1 MADIS
6 KVYDEAVKNGLLD
19 PAVSQDE
26 FKNIMGNAQMRKAY
40 FDFVQEHKRGFYG
53 DDYDKFSSAAERMV
67 GGSSA
72 PSAVGA
78 APAMPAMPAMP
89 AAGGNPRV
97 ADYPAPTNAAEE
109 EANRINQN
117 FGSENNLQIGAIENA
132 QRPLEQYS
140 AEGLETRRKQI
151 LDAAERKKQQRI
163 REQEQWEQEHPFFAA
178 LSGMSHG
185 GAMPAPSAKEALM
198 ETPTDMFTGKQQGQ
212 LRAIEDELGQRAGE
226 LYIPQ
231 AKEAIKQSEEFVA
244 KVRAN
249 NKDLSVRQKAN
260 LGSAEYLLT
269 KANEI
274 ANAGSKFDDSKA
286 MANWWEGLKNDL
298 FDRDISAVWGV
309 QRDIRVNDIVEKV
322 NNGEELTD
330 DEAALL
336 NAYFTLATATE
347 ARQFDLST
355 GYQIGQGTAQSVPFM
370 IDMYLTR
377 GAGAWGKKQ
386 SLKAL
391 SKAAKFKDLGSV
403 ERWLQMA
410 DKAGEAGKMGTRD
423 IARKASYE
431 GIATPLQ
438 TALMPSSWRQMQQ
451 EATQMRL
458 ERGENDLSLLDKTRI
473 FTNATKETL
482 TERVGGDVIDWG
494 LGRVFGKMTQP
505 WRLGGKGQF
514 AVNKYIQS
522 PIGETGEE
530 YIGALIDL
538 ARSYNPLYDDESN
551 QQLRDGADEMFSWE
565 GLGKTFGTVLPMSI
579 LGGAANM
586 AELRYNTGKMEKARE
601 DIISRLQQAVG
612 MSEEDARHIMA
623 YTESAGTAEEF
634 ADRLDIVGRNIANA
648 YEYMGADVETKG
660 KDGKTSGV
668 IGGLQQELNDY
679 AMYAAS
685 VNKIV
690 EQFSADYDKLSDD
703 EKQNA
708 KQLLERAQQDNR
720 NRNILIEA
728 GNLAI
733 QEVNGVK
740 NGSNNYLYNV
750 SFADGSLQDGESAF
764 VVGGNVAVTHNDDGA
779 PMFDKAASE
788 DEVVSV
794 RIMHKDG
801 TSEVKQVSVGELDLV
816 QEPITAEEYLNE
828 RTNALYAEMVAAA
841 DEATA
846 PTEDDEHA
854 DSSAP
859 VGTDT
864 VEGTATQPQKDVV
877 RVVGYTTD
885 GVFGREAKLSAPINI
900 GGTITTIVPESML
913 DEIMTSKGYT
923 KTEDGT
929 WVIETAQQTQAV
941 EPEQQPLP
949 IAPEQPQPKAEP
961 QQPQAENANHV
972 PFAENLAAAP
982 RNEQGKVDY
991 AKIES
996 ADELA
1001 RVVTAE
1007 MRGRKDVA
1015 KRYMEAKAKLASDTL
1030 KKTKHKNEDLDDP
1043 DAFLAVE
1050 QTISDLKNEVNR
1062 WNTAITA
1069 LNSIRTAEEQA
1080 AYEAEQEHLEAQR
1093 KARKQTETGS
1103 AGNNGGT
1110 MASRYAAAP
1119 KIDGNTG
1126 TITAANGQ
1134 VLKGHYVLV
1143 SADGLTPSH
1152 DARNGFD
1159 MSEGYPTVDGKS
1171 INDRDYKNDPEE
1183 QAKVQ
1188 QIAQQYNGNAIKNM
1202 PIVSDEG
1209 LVYNGNGRT
1218 MAGQLAA
1225 QQGTD
1230 GAYKQALTDNAA
1242 QFGFTAEQ
1250 VASVPNARVVFQTD
1264 ERLPYNTTTL
1274 ALFNATEQQTQS
1286 NTAKAAAN
1294 TRKLTPEAVGHI
1306 INAISGFDN
1315 TDAFFSHN
1323 KAPFDL
1329 INTLIA
1335 DGVMTDRD
1343 KASLIDGDRLS
1354 GAGKDV
1360 LMGVLFGTAFDEK
1373 TIRLLADNAQVQ
1385 NSVMRALPQILEN
1398 KGLGEYSLFDHINN
1412 AIAAIYVMRKR
1423 GMSFFEFTR
1432 QTVLFGS
1439 PASTNNYTEFEMLLA
1454 DEMMNG
1460 GVAAFREVLTK
1471 YNEQAKQ
1478 LAGGQMDIFGEL
1490 TPRENIENAIVE
1502 YYKNKR
1508 NGQENQQNGR
1518 AESPEQPSARQGDGE
1533 TEPAVAGTREG
1544 DGRPQEDVQNT
1555 NTTYQEQLDSQGN
1568 PIDNDGNLIVEEVES
1583 VYDITDEDFDNP
1595 SRNVALPAIP
1605 HNIAVAL
1612 GINDRPI
1619 VIKKNIFE
1627 KNRDTHEELS
1637 PEDSRGI
1644 LVNALYNTNLYGQ
1657 SKPISRPS
1665 YRVAIQTGIDKNDI
1679 VVIDVYQNND
1689 KVEIVGWRYINEKG
1703 LNRLKKQ
1710 VEREDGQLLI
1720 LSPSSGSAAALSALP
1735 SNAVSTPVGEI
1746 SSVSDKTT
1754 DTTETLKG
1762 KQDDTALLQ
1771 NTAKREEHS
1780 SSTGKG
1786 TKKSAND
1793 QTNPKKSA
1801 EKVENARG
1809 NGENAV
1815 ENKIFT
1821 EDMYE
1826 DARRRMHE
1834 RLNRLN
1840 AGLDPE
1846 MLSDGLIMAGYHVEK
1861 GARKF
1866 VDFAKKMIE
1875 EFGDKIRPYLK
1886 SFYNGLRDM
1895 PEAIELS
1902 KEMDDYG
1909 TVSSFDVNSIGANE
1923 DKQEEQPIDT
1933 ANMTRSEVAAE
1944 IVRRSKK
1951 TKKEKEKGNVNTQQD
1966 GQLGLFSD
1974 TETQKNNE
1982 KSLQNEKKLV
1992 PLQSNEVEYKLPDGR
2007 TLICN
2012 KDDYATFTTPK
2023 AKAFFAEYTLTD
2035 SQNKPCKI
2043 PECAYIS
2050 YASKA
2055 GAIIPADVLMQDPNV
2070 QKAQAK
2076 IDAKKGQSLELT
2088 DEQVLYY
2095 AIRLLDDEHGSLVY
2109 LPNGKKNKRNGEDD
2123 YSGKVDT
2130 GKKAFIVIGR
2140 PAGGKSSVYA
2150 EPLSAK
2156 HHARII
2162 DSDTVKPWL
2171 DGFDNGYGAGYVQKA
2186 SSDVM
2191 EAALDIAI
2199 ERGENVVIPKI
2210 GGGSIVEMAENLRK
2224 KGYSVELYYNE
2235 VSEES
2240 SIMRATAR
2248 FAETGRYLEIGYLK
2262 SIGEKPNNT
2271 FRKYALST
2279 IEEDENGNQII
2290 RTRETHV
2297 GGFGQEAGLGES
2309 RTNRSN
2315 VLFERA
2321 EWKNNQ
2327 VKIGEPPLLVWSS
2340 ESGEPMP
2347 GAKSMGTPNQV
2358 SVEGLFA
2365 DLYQNGQAK
2374 LSDHIIVGGAG
2385 ISNQKSDKN
2394 NGSTEVR
2401 NHGRGETNA
2410 GETKPSGQST
2420 DADGALGGSQ
2430 QPSDERLATGGV
2442 DSGSKLHRLHD
2453 GERGGATAVQPARRS
2468 VNKTE
2473 NAHPKSERRNTRNF
2487 RARNGE
2493 RLSPIT
2499 PKARYDANIAAIS
2512 LLKQL
2517 QEEGRQATTQE
2528 MDILSQYSGWGGLG
2542 EFFKGEPGTTYY
2554 SMRGEKSPYQTIKEL
2569 LTDDE
2574 MEAAQ
2579 LSRLSAYYTPDEII
2593 RNLWKIAE
2601 HLGFKG
2607 GNILEGSAGTGNI
2620 LAWMPAD
2627 ISHNSNLTA
2636 IEIDDI
2642 TAGILA
2648 QLYPDADVHHAGF
2661 QEVDIPNNSQDLVI
2675 TNVPFVTGLRVYD
2688 KVEKDL
2694 SKRFGNIHDFCI
2706 AKNVRKLKQGG
2717 LGIFISSSGTL
2728 DKSKELRV
2736 WLNGEGETDVIG
2748 AFRLNNSTFEG
2759 TSVTSDIIVVRKR
2772 VNGQKDPRAIDV
2784 LDTKTGRIVE
2794 QEQEEVWDKKNYKYV
2809 KPESKPVKLIYNGY
2823 FVENPT
2829 SMGGEM
2835 GFGFEHGSTWR
2846 ETTTGC
2852 YAAEHI
2858 DQDKRLSEWIKSID
2872 SSVQLPSYKDVE
2884 EGKKVARGTY
2894 EEYKGVVPYGSLI
2907 LNSKGEI
2914 CKAYHGEA
2922 IPVEGI
2928 NSNKVKGHSKEEV
2941 LKDYNAI
2948 KEAISSLLDVQQTEI
2963 SDEELKPYLDRLN
2976 KAYDTF
2982 VSKYGSLN
2990 KNTSIAFLRND
3001 VQWASIA
3008 AIEKV
3013 KETVDI
3019 HGKKHITVS
3028 KTDLFEK
3035 RVVGVPA
3042 KPKADNTRD
3051 GIILSMQQFGIIRP
3065 DKIAEWLGKTTDEV
3079 KKEIIDTRLG
3089 FVNPQTGDI
3098 QVRHEY
3104 LSGNVREKLAYAEQ
3118 HNENGELD
3126 ANIEELRKVI
3136 PIDIPAHLIEFNI
3149 GSTWI
3154 PKELYIEYAR
3164 EKYDLGSFQLNH
3176 VGSAWIANEVWGRNE
3191 KNRSGGVYSDML
3203 GIQVYGHE
3211 LMLAAMNNVPVVVSK
3226 TEKYRDGT
3234 TETRTDKSASAA
3246 CSDKISQIK
3255 DDFVE
3260 WARGKMQQDAE
3271 LAESVQKQYNERFN
3285 AIVPMLRVD
3294 EAFLSQHLI
3303 GQNSG
3308 KYSLYPHQQ
3317 QAVARGL
3324 TQSLMLA
3331 HEVGTGKTISLISIA
3346 MEMRRLGTAKKPMI
3360 VVQNATTQQFV
3371 ADAKDLY
3378 PNAKIL
3384 TVNDRDRTSEGRQ
3397 EFYAKI
3403 KYNDWDLIIV
3413 PQSVF
3418 DMIPDSESR
3427 MQDFINEKIEEKIH
3441 AIEAAKEAGVDDKVT
3456 SRMEKELE
3464 MLRED
3469 LENNNMSGKRSGK
3482 KKEKDA
3488 KKEAEQRAN
3497 AEARAQEMLDR
3508 RTDDVEDFDSM
3519 GIDALLI
3526 DEAHNYKHLGFA
3538 TMMTRGVKGIDPSY
3552 SKRAAALYLKCQ
3564 SVYERNGH
3572 RNVIFATG
3580 TPISNTAAEIWTFMK
3595 YLMPK
3600 SVMQENEIYY
3610 FDDFVHN
3617 FGKISEQLEFATNGK
3632 FKANNRFA
3640 QYGNVPELMR
3650 LWLSVADCTL
3660 TREVGQVNDK
3670 VPELEGGTAQDIFLP
3685 QSPSLIDIMASV
3697 RAELEKYENMSGK
3710 EKKENSHIPLTM
3722 YGIAKRAAIDPR
3734 LVDSAAIDEPLSKTN
3749 RAVEEVIRSLNDSK
3763 QYNGTVAI
3771 FCDSYQNKQ
3780 SGFNLFED
3788 IKDKLIK
3795 KGIPS
3800 HQIAIIRS
3808 EMSDTAK
3815 QKIFDAVREGDI
3827 RVIMGSTQ
3835 TLGTGVNIQTRL
3847 HTLIHM
3853 DAPDRPMDYT
3863 QRNGRI
3869 LRQGNMH
3876 KEWNIPVRVLRF
3888 GVEDSLDV
3896 TSYQRLKTKSGFIDS
3911 IMNGKSMIDNN
3922 LENRVLEDVDEGIF
3936 DNPVAMLSGSQ
3947 FALLKS
3953 QAERDLRKWSSRE
3966 QQYKIDQILIAK
3978 KTKDNEKIIES
3989 RKQKI
3994 ASNNKL
4000 IVLLEET
4007 FPNGEVSE
4015 YNISGTICHTQD
4027 EVKSAIK
4034 ELNKE
4039 VSEQS
4044 DILRKNVYG
4053 EKKNIVYPIS
4063 LNGITFNIS
4072 ILLTRKVAIRNGQT
4086 VVNIEK
4092 EVTYSSSITGD
4103 NPIESQTKSIDKLI
4117 DFIKDE
4123 IITGKQA
4130 KEENAFSVNN
4140 IDRLEKENIL
4150 MREREGKPFAHQE
4163 ELDKARALVD
4173 EYTKKMQEELAE
4185 KEAKYADKSKNA
4197 VNLDKMDSEE
4207 DATDTPEAQYD
4218 ELDYDSDN
4226 LTDAQQLA
4234 TDAVM
4239 QALDNAGIETEVV
4252 SEKTAIAEV
4261 EKEKPLGTE
4270 IVELMS
4276 SPLKVSVVPSD
4287 FAAKVQKN
4295 LQTTK
4300 EKYIKIANST
4310 KNAVS
4315 DIAKALGAQNTGTS
4329 NYVTIEAKNGKVFTL
4344 RISNHNATVS
4354 NFDNN
4359 GESNGISIVISRKPN
4374 TQIENNGKAH
4384 IVEFFYSDKALNKA
4398 KGTPIADIIGEL
4410 EQTLYSG
4417 EYTDPTG
4424 LAQVQEVNIPAELE
4438 TTEFSIRTS
4447 PAPKRTGIGYKV
4459 FYRGKDGK
4467 LYPPMVANPNGA
4479 DTPVGV
4485 WLNADAA
4492 PITGNSKT
4500 GRPQV
4505 KAGGKGTQGGSG
4517 QLAYRPGWHLG
4528 EIPFALQFNRK
4539 DQSGNKTLFPKDF
4552 VWAEVEYA
4560 ADVDYQQEAEKEGI
4574 TENGK
4579 YRHSYAG
4586 LKYLPTDGF
4595 YRYRTNPNP
4604 ETDPWI
4610 ITGAMKVN
4618 RVLSSEEVDELV
4630 QKAGREP
4637 QQREFFKTSNG
4648 TVYGYAKGGKIYL
4661 TEKGINPNTPIH
4673 EYAHLWAKAMRKN
4686 NPKGWQSVVEQLK
4699 GTPMWDEV
4707 VNDPNYQTLE
4717 DDNAIASEVLAR
4729 YSGKRGAER
4738 MENTAQ
4744 QLISQA
4750 ETRGEVANAVSLIQR
4765 VKKALQDFWK
4775 WVGTNLFDI
4784 KDFRSAEE
4792 VADRVLYDMLN
4803 GTDIRQREQKNTRA
4817 ELDIRPDETLGE
4829 YARRIVEAKR
4839 KQNEE
4844 EVEFSISEAPTPNP
4858 YETRG
4863 DYVAR
4868 FKMWYDQQHTFVA
4881 EREYVKAQKEAHG
4894 KMENILQYVADRYR
4908 PLQQFQEFILSQGG
4922 SIRPSEQDADG
4933 NLVRPSADA
4942 YQDTTL
4948 ATGRAGYQMQ
4958 RFASHQLQ
4966 DMADAIADILNNHAL
4981 DGIDIRWNNIDTLFA
4996 DRKDRK
5002 NGKPLTPREL
5012 IGIYAQAKDC
5022 QEAIEQELPDRGAAG
5037 FLKNLQDQD
5046 GNPISHQDVIR
5057 MVESVVPAEKI
5068 KTLWDAIHA
5077 ATQFSLDYQLA
5088 KGIID
5093 QETHDRYTRRYYV
5106 PERGWRERDL
5116 DGRTDAY
5123 VEGRDVQLN
5132 GNPYNSALKKAHGR
5146 ESIASDPFAYI
5157 QSIAE
5162 TTILSAERNSVKQK
5176 FLQLLLDNQEI
5187 GMQSGAWQIRRAYV
5201 VRMTDPSGVE
5211 QQVVTYEK
5219 PANDDDI
5226 ITTIVPESMIE
5237 QRTRDERLQHRVA
5250 VMRDGQQYI
5259 IELQDEALANALNS
5273 NFQEARWL
5281 SNSVANV
5288 ARTGVRYMSAINTQY
5303 NPAFALWNLY
5313 RDLQIGLINNIAKE
5327 DAAFTARFVKN
5338 ISAVQPTIMRYIL
5351 SDRFKGEEDF
5361 GSDTELSRYL
5371 QEYFESGAQTGFS
5384 YMRDIDTLGKEFDKM
5399 LKTQSAY
5406 KKAGKAAIG
5415 TLSIATELSEL
5426 TVRFAEF
5433 ATARQMGFTTE
5444 EAAAKAKEISVNF
5457 DRKGLLGGT
5466 FSGLYSFFNAAIQGS
5481 WNILR
5486 SLNNPRARRTYIAV
5500 AALYTALGVVNTLL
5514 NPDDPD
5520 DEVFFS
5526 DYDRQTNFLFGKI
5539 KLPVTHFFRMFFAAG
5554 VNLALFAQ
5562 NKKTGKQTARDIV
5575 KFTMDEVIPASI
5587 LQIQNAWGY
5596 NPYTDEYEWDWTQ
5609 YIQQSA
5615 PSIISPVTDV
5625 ALNRDFKGSTVHREP
5640 FLSSEKGKLKNVAM
5654 EKRNTPTIYHDIANN
5669 LHRLSGGNP
5678 DIKTKGYRTDGWI
5691 DINPNDLQ
5699 HLVEGYFGGSGAFF
5713 GDLYSTA
5720 VNAAQGEFD
5729 PTTVPVLNRAF
5740 RPYQQERSYTQQY
5753 WLLKNR
5759 VDAYEKWLKD
5769 TKKNDPQTYRDEVQ
5783 SDLYK
5788 TYQNANKTLG
5798 RMKKPSD
5805 ELPYR
5810 KEETKGKTQQLM
5822 QLNVEWNKAQ

>member
-1 MADIS
+1 MATIKDAYTAACNAGYIDQQKTSEQDFSNMLRDDDIRRAYYEHVRKYDQNFYS
-6 KVYDEAVKNGLLD
+6 KDFDTFSANAKRLL
-19 PAVSQDE
+19 E
-26 FKNIMGNAQMRKAY
+26 EGNAPR
-40 FDFVQEHKRGFYG
+40 
-53 DDYDKFSSAAERMV
+53 
-67 GGSSA
+67 
-72 PSAVGA
+72 PSV
-78 APAMPAMPAMP
+78 APAIPAASAMP
-89 AAGGNPRV
+89 AADGNPRV
-97 ADYPAPTNAAEE
+97 ADYPAPTNAAEY
-109 EANRINQN
+109 EANRINQQ
-117 FGSENNLQIGAIENA
+117 FGKENNLQLGGQVGTE
-132 QRPLEQYS
+132 RPMEQYS
-140 AEGLETRRKQI
+140 AEGLETRREQI
-151 LDAAERKKQQRI
+151 MSEAERKKQQRI
-163 REQEQWEQEHPFFAA
+163 REQEQWEKEHPFFAA
-178 LSGMSHG
+178 LSGISHA
-185 GAMPAPSAKEALM
+185 GAMQTPSMKEKL
-198 ETPTDMFTGKQQGQ
+198 EGTPTKMFAGKQQEQ
-212 LRAIEDELGQRAGE
+212 LREIEDELGRRAGD

-231 AKEAIKQSEEFVA
+231 AKETIKQSEDFVA
-244 KVRAN
+244 QVRAN
-249 NKDLSVRQKAN
+249 DKKLSAGQKVN
-260 LGSAEYLLT
+260 LNRAEYLLT

-274 ANAGSKFDDSKA
+274 ANAGGRFDDSKA

-298 FDRDISAVWGV
+298 DRDIIAGV
-309 QRDIRVNDIVEKV
+309 GLARDVEINSIVEKV
-322 NNGEELTD
+322 NNGKELTD

-336 NAYFTLATATE
+336 NAYFTLATATD

-355 GYQIGQGTAQSVPFM
+355 GYQIGQGTAQSLPFM
-370 IDMYLTR
+370 IDMFVTR
-377 GAGAWGKKQ
+377 GAGAAAKRG
-386 SLKAL
+386 LIKAL
-391 SKAAKFKDLGSV
+391 TKAGFKDIARV
-403 ERWLQMA
+403 ERYLRMA
-410 DKAGEAGKMGTRD
+410 DTAGEAGKMSARD

-438 TALMPSSWRQMQQ
+438 TVLMPSAWRQMQQ
-451 EATQMRL
+451 EATEMRL
-458 ERGENDLSLLDKTRI
+458 ERGENDLSLLDRTRL

-482 TERVGGDVIDWG
+482 TERVGGDMIDWG

-505 WRLGGKGQF
+505 WRLGGKGKY

-551 QQLRDGADEMFSWE
+551 EPLREGAKEMFSWE

-586 AELRYNTGKMEKARE
+586 AELRYKTGKMEKARE
-601 DIISRLQQAVG
+601 DIISRLHQAAG
-612 MSEEDARHIMA
+612 MSEEEARQIMA

-648 YEYMGADVETKG
+648 YEDMGADVDTKG

-708 KQLLERAQQDNR
+708 KQLLEQAKQDNR
-720 NRNILIEA
+720 NRNILIDA
-728 GNLAI
+728 GKLAI

-764 VVGGNVAVTHNDDGA
+764 VVGGNVAVTHNDEGA

-841 DEATA
+841 EATTPAETTA
-846 PTEDDEHA
+846 PA
-854 DSSAP
+854 NGAAP
-859 VGTDT
+859 A
-864 VEGTATQPQKDVV
+864 GTAVQPQKEMV

-885 GVFGREAKLSAPINI
+885 GNGGRVAQLSAPINI
-900 GGTITTIVPESML
+900 SGTITTIAPESML
-913 DEIMTSKGYT
+913 DEIMAGEGYM
-923 KTEDGT
+923 KTEDGA
-929 WVIETAQQTQAV
+929 WVRETAQQTQAV

-949 IAPEQPQPKAEP
+949 VNPEQPQPKAEP
-961 QQPQAENANHV
+961 QQPQAENANTV

-1007 MRGRKDVA
+1007 MIGRKDVA

-1050 QTISDLKNEVNR
+1050 QTISDLQNEVNR

-1080 AYEAEQEHLEAQR
+1080 AYEAEHERLEAQR

-1110 MASRYAAAP
+1110 MAARYAAAP

-1306 INAISGFDN
+1306 INAISGFEN

-1335 DGVMTDRD
+1335 DGVLTDRD

-1354 GAGKDV
+1354 GAGKDM

-1412 AIAAIYVMRKR
+1412 AIAAIYVMRQR

-1432 QTVLFGS
+1432 QTVLFES
-1439 PASTNNYTEFEMLLA
+1439 PESTNNYTEFEMLLA

-1471 YNEQAKQ
+1471 YNERAKQ
-1478 LAGGQMDIFGEL
+1478 LAGGQVDIFGEL

-1508 NGQENQQNGR
+1508 NEQEDQPNGR
-1518 AESPEQPSARQGDGE
+1518 AESPEQPSDRQGDGE
-1533 TEPAVAGTREG
+1533 IEPAMAGTQEGDWQTVTDMAAGEIIKKIEDEAEDFEEIELTPENWFAQFGEDGIVETPIGKVKMGENQYLKLAQKGREG
-1544 DGRPQEDVQNT
+1544 KLGMIKPTLERPIIIIEDN
-1555 NTTYQEQLDSQGN
+1555 SKS
-1568 PIDNDGNLIVEEVES
+1568 NDGQETERESSFIFVKAFVGKDGKRVYYFTSVTVKKDGQEVVVSNQEKTKNRISKLIQQGKLTWINNNS
-1583 VYDITDEDFDNP
+1583 
-1595 SRNVALPAIP
+1595 IP
-1605 HNIAVAL
+1605 HPTPRVEGSVLLNDSRKPTNADNQPTVL
-1612 GINDRPI
+1612 GINPSG
-1619 VIKKNIFE
+1619 
-1627 KNRDTHEELS
+1627 TEE
-1637 PEDSRGI
+1637 
-1644 LVNALYNTNLYGQ
+1644 N
-1657 SKPISRPS
+1657 
-1665 YRVAIQTGIDKNDI
+1665 
-1679 VVIDVYQNND
+1679 
-1689 KVEIVGWRYINEKG
+1689 
-1703 LNRLKKQ
+1703 
-1710 VEREDGQLLI
+1710 
-1720 LSPSSGSAAALSALP
+1720 
-1735 SNAVSTPVGEI
+1735 
-1746 SSVSDKTT
+1746 
-1754 DTTETLKG
+1754 
-1762 KQDDTALLQ
+1762 
-1771 NTAKREEHS
+1771 S
-1780 SSTGKG
+1780 SSADKG

-1793 QTNPKKSA
+1793 QTNPQKSA
-1801 EKVENARG
+1801 EKVENASR
-1809 NGENAV
+1809 NGENAGRKEQKEV
-1815 ENKIFT
+1815 FDSVDE
-1821 EDMYE
+1821 
-1826 DARRRMHE
+1826 
-1834 RLNRLN
+1834 
-1840 AGLDPE
+1840 LDSAVSNILATYPAQSVHALVMR
-1846 MLSDGLIMAGYHVEK
+1846 MLSQNGRLADDWMWEHNITTQSELEEWCLL
-1861 GARKF
+1861 
-1866 VDFAKKMIE
+1866 AKKYEKARNAFHNKEDEEENWRKEYLEKHYPNYAKDGVETEAGKAEYRKLKEDNEYQQVKNNFDEEIE
-1875 EFGDKIRPYLK
+1875 KLSVLYDKSGYVFREYEVELKYKHVTDFVNAIRKKYLPMARAIFGLK
-1886 SFYNGLRDM
+1886 
-1895 PEAIELS
+1895 
-1902 KEMDDYG
+1902 
-1909 TVSSFDVNSIGANE
+1909 ANE
-1923 DKQEEQPIDT
+1923 DVTQDVIDKATDEQRKEYDKII
-1933 ANMTRSEVAAE
+1933 RSY
-1944 IVRRSKK
+1944 
-1951 TKKEKEKGNVNTQQD
+1951 KKETKDFNRKRYFDLMQADKGED
-1966 GQLGLFSD
+1966 
-1974 TETQKNNE
+1974 
-1982 KSLQNEKKLV
+1982 KKAA
-1992 PLQSNEVEYKLPDGR
+1992 SKR
-2007 TLICN
+2007 
-2012 KDDYATFTTPK
+2012 K
-2023 AKAFFAEYTLTD
+2023 
-2035 SQNKPCKI
+2035 QNKRVRKQRVQGTQRAATKTQVSAIVEQLLKAMPGTRVHTVQTTEQAI
-2043 PECAYIS
+2043 EYITER
-2050 YASKA
+2050 
-2055 GAIIPADVLMQDPNV
+2055 Q
-2070 QKAQAK
+2070 QKAQE
-2076 IDAKKGQSLELT
+2076 QELNEYNAAFN
-2088 DEQVLYY
+2088 EQL
-2095 AIRLLDDEHGSLVY
+2095 
-2109 LPNGKKNKRNGEDD
+2109 GKLNEDNAD
-2123 YSGKVDT
+2123 S
-2130 GKKAFIVIGR
+2130 IVMNLGN
-2140 PAGGKSSVYA
+2140 P
-2150 EPLSAK
+2150 
-2156 HHARII
+2156 
-2162 DSDTVKPWL
+2162 
-2171 DGFDNGYGAGYVQKA
+2171 
-2186 SSDVM
+2186 SDVLL
-2191 EAALDIAI
+2191 AA
-2199 ERGENVVIPKI
+2199 
-2210 GGGSIVEMAENLRK
+2210 
-2224 KGYSVELYYNE
+2224 
-2235 VSEES
+2235 
-2240 SIMRATAR
+2240 
-2248 FAETGRYLEIGYLK
+2248 
-2262 SIGEKPNNT
+2262 
-2271 FRKYALST
+2271 
-2279 IEEDENGNQII
+2279 
-2290 RTRETHV
+2290 
-2297 GGFGQEAGLGES
+2297 
-2309 RTNRSN
+2309 
-2315 VLFERA
+2315 
-2321 EWKNNQ
+2321 
-2327 VKIGEPPLLVWSS
+2327 
-2340 ESGEPMP
+2340 
-2347 GAKSMGTPNQV
+2347 
-2358 SVEGLFA
+2358 
-2365 DLYQNGQAK
+2365 
-2374 LSDHIIVGGAG
+2374 
-2385 ISNQKSDKN
+2385 
-2394 NGSTEVR
+2394 
-2401 NHGRGETNA
+2401 
-2410 GETKPSGQST
+2410 
-2420 DADGALGGSQ
+2420 
-2430 QPSDERLATGGV
+2430 
-2442 DSGSKLHRLHD
+2442 
-2453 GERGGATAVQPARRS
+2453 
-2468 VNKTE
+2468 
-2473 NAHPKSERRNTRNF
+2473 
-2487 RARNGE
+2487 
-2493 RLSPIT
+2493 
-2499 PKARYDANIAAIS
+2499 
-2512 LLKQL
+2512 
-2517 QEEGRQATTQE
+2517 
-2528 MDILSQYSGWGGLG
+2528 
-2542 EFFKGEPGTTYY
+2542 
-2554 SMRGEKSPYQTIKEL
+2554 
-2569 LTDDE
+2569 
-2574 MEAAQ
+2574 
-2579 LSRLSAYYTPDEII
+2579 
-2593 RNLWKIAE
+2593 
-2601 HLGFKG
+2601 
-2607 GNILEGSAGTGNI
+2607 
-2620 LAWMPAD
+2620 
-2627 ISHNSNLTA
+2627 
-2636 IEIDDI
+2636 
-2642 TAGILA
+2642 
-2648 QLYPDADVHHAGF
+2648 
-2661 QEVDIPNNSQDLVI
+2661 
-2675 TNVPFVTGLRVYD
+2675 
-2688 KVEKDL
+2688 
-2694 SKRFGNIHDFCI
+2694 
-2706 AKNVRKLKQGG
+2706 
-2717 LGIFISSSGTL
+2717 
-2728 DKSKELRV
+2728 
-2736 WLNGEGETDVIG
+2736 
-2748 AFRLNNSTFEG
+2748 
-2759 TSVTSDIIVVRKR
+2759 
-2772 VNGQKDPRAIDV
+2772 
-2784 LDTKTGRIVE
+2784 
-2794 QEQEEVWDKKNYKYV
+2794 
-2809 KPESKPVKLIYNGY
+2809 
-2823 FVENPT
+2823 
-2829 SMGGEM
+2829 
-2835 GFGFEHGSTWR
+2835 
-2846 ETTTGC
+2846 
-2852 YAAEHI
+2852 
-2858 DQDKRLSEWIKSID
+2858 
-2872 SSVQLPSYKDVE
+2872 
-2884 EGKKVARGTY
+2884 
-2894 EEYKGVVPYGSLI
+2894 
-2907 LNSKGEI
+2907 
-2914 CKAYHGEA
+2914 
-2922 IPVEGI
+2922 
-2928 NSNKVKGHSKEEV
+2928 
-2941 LKDYNAI
+2941 
-2948 KEAISSLLDVQQTEI
+2948 
-2963 SDEELKPYLDRLN
+2963 
-2976 KAYDTF
+2976 
-2982 VSKYGSLN
+2982 
-2990 KNTSIAFLRND
+2990 
-3001 VQWASIA
+3001 
-3008 AIEKV
+3008 
-3013 KETVDI
+3013 
-3019 HGKKHITVS
+3019 
-3028 KTDLFEK
+3028 
-3035 RVVGVPA
+3035 GVPN
-3042 KPKADNTRD
+3042 KP
-3051 GIILSMQQFGIIRP
+3051 I
-3065 DKIAEWLGKTTDEV
+3065 
-3079 KKEIIDTRLG
+3079 
-3089 FVNPQTGDI
+3089 
-3098 QVRHEY
+3098 
-3104 LSGNVREKLAYAEQ
+3104 KL
-3118 HNENGELD
+3118 
-3126 ANIEELRKVI
+3126 
-3136 PIDIPAHLIEFNI
+3136 
-3149 GSTWI
+3149 
-3154 PKELYIEYAR
+3154 
-3164 EKYDLGSFQLNH
+3164 
-3176 VGSAWIANEVWGRNE
+3176 
-3191 KNRSGGVYSDML
+3191 
-3203 GIQVYGHE
+3203 
-3211 LMLAAMNNVPVVVSK
+3211 
-3226 TEKYRDGT
+3226 
-3234 TETRTDKSASAA
+3234 
-3246 CSDKISQIK
+3246 
-3255 DDFVE
+3255 
-3260 WARGKMQQDAE
+3260 
-3271 LAESVQKQYNERFN
+3271 
-3285 AIVPMLRVD
+3285 
-3294 EAFLSQHLI
+3294 
-3303 GQNSG
+3303 
-3308 KYSLYPHQQ
+3308 
-3317 QAVARGL
+3317 
-3324 TQSLMLA
+3324 
-3331 HEVGTGKTISLISIA
+3331 
-3346 MEMRRLGTAKKPMI
+3346 
-3360 VVQNATTQQFV
+3360 
-3371 ADAKDLY
+3371 
-3378 PNAKIL
+3378 
-3384 TVNDRDRTSEGRQ
+3384 
-3397 EFYAKI
+3397 
-3403 KYNDWDLIIV
+3403 
-3413 PQSVF
+3413 
-3418 DMIPDSESR
+3418 
-3427 MQDFINEKIEEKIH
+3427 
-3441 AIEAAKEAGVDDKVT
+3441 
-3456 SRMEKELE
+3456 
-3464 MLRED
+3464 
-3469 LENNNMSGKRSGK
+3469 
-3482 KKEKDA
+3482 
-3488 KKEAEQRAN
+3488 
-3497 AEARAQEMLDR
+3497 
-3508 RTDDVEDFDSM
+3508 
-3519 GIDALLI
+3519 
-3526 DEAHNYKHLGFA
+3526 
-3538 TMMTRGVKGIDPSY
+3538 
-3552 SKRAAALYLKCQ
+3552 
-3564 SVYERNGH
+3564 
-3572 RNVIFATG
+3572 
-3580 TPISNTAAEIWTFMK
+3580 
-3595 YLMPK
+3595 
-3600 SVMQENEIYY
+3600 
-3610 FDDFVHN
+3610 
-3617 FGKISEQLEFATNGK
+3617 
-3632 FKANNRFA
+3632 
-3640 QYGNVPELMR
+3640 YGN
-3650 LWLSVADCTL
+3650 
-3660 TREVGQVNDK
+3660 
-3670 VPELEGGTAQDIFLP
+3670 
-3685 QSPSLIDIMASV
+3685 
-3697 RAELEKYENMSGK
+3697 
-3710 EKKENSHIPLTM
+3710 
-3722 YGIAKRAAIDPR
+3722 
-3734 LVDSAAIDEPLSKTN
+3734 
-3749 RAVEEVIRSLNDSK
+3749 
-3763 QYNGTVAI
+3763 
-3771 FCDSYQNKQ
+3771 
-3780 SGFNLFED
+3780 
-3788 IKDKLIK
+3788 KLIK
-3795 KGIPS
+3795 KAKLHGYSLSELRDLPNA
-3800 HQIAIIRS
+3800 IARPLAVFNNYNRDDNRS
-3808 EMSDTAK
+3808 ILTELRTNDGNFLVTINVGK
-3815 QKIFDAVREGDI
+3815 G
-3827 RVIMGSTQ
+3827 
-3835 TLGTGVNIQTRL
+3835 GV
-3847 HTLIHM
+3847 
-3853 DAPDRPMDYT
+3853 
-3863 QRNGRI
+3863 
-3869 LRQGNMH
+3869 
-3876 KEWNIPVRVLRF
+3876 
-3888 GVEDSLDV
+3888 
-3896 TSYQRLKTKSGFIDS
+3896 
-3911 IMNGKSMIDNN
+3911 
-3922 LENRVLEDVDEGIF
+3922 DVDF
-3936 DNPVAMLSGSQ
+3936 DIVTTVFGKEKNSVANWLNNGYATYIDKQRTLDYLHLS
-3947 FALLKS
+3947 API
-3953 QAERDLRKWSSRE
+3953 AE
-3966 QQYKIDQILIAK
+3966 
-3978 KTKDNEKIIES
+3978 
-3989 RKQKI
+3989 
-3994 ASNNKL
+3994 ASNNQELISAAKVVKSFENPKL
-4000 IVLLEET
+4000 LSEKSKLSRIFAHFQRV
-4007 FPNGEVSE
+4007 FHGSGADFDKFDSSHIGEGEGNQSYGYGMYV
-4015 YNISGTICHTQD
+4015 T
-4027 EVKSAIK
+4027 EVKEVARSYARMNGFDGTEESAIRLK
-4034 ELNKE
+4034 N
-4039 VSEQS
+4039 
-4044 DILRKNVYG
+4044 DIVYG
-4053 EKKNIVYPIS
+4053 EKRIESLERLLEQFGGENEGISREINKYKSLVEKAKFKLSLQNTPLIYSVTIPDNTGANYLSYRGVLRGQDIDKIVNALYEHIVSTDEEGLYDNKQAKQSLREELESIFDRSAFGEDVYGNVSAYLGSDAAASKFLHSLGYVGIVYPTNSMAGGNTQGQNNYVIFDDS
-4063 LNGITFNIS
+4063 DLRIDSKERFALDEQGEVAGATMDDGTV
-4072 ILLTRKVAIRNGQT
+4072 LLVEDHIRIDT
-4086 VVNIEK
+4086 PFHEFAHK
-4092 EVTYSSSITGD
+4092 LYTYSKTSNSHLLDAI
-4103 NPIESQTKSIDKLI
+4103 NKYIAQAPQA
-4117 DFIKDE
+4117 IKDYVAKHYPDTIGTDAYLDE
-4123 IITGKQA
+4123 VFAWALSNQSEGNLRVFLRERGLDDQATAAEMSQAQSWYSRLWKAMQQLWGKVKSAFVKDNGKQ
-4130 KEENAFSVNN
+4130 
-4140 IDRLEKENIL
+4140 
-4150 MREREGKPFAHQE
+4150 
-4163 ELDKARALVD
+4163 
-4173 EYTKKMQEELAE
+4173 
-4185 KEAKYADKSKNA
+4185 YADLSVFDA
-4197 VNLDKMDSEE
+4197 YQTMSAEE
-4207 DATDTPEAQYD
+4207 IGNRLYDTLMGGKELPGMSNTPEAQYD
-4218 ELDYDSDN
+4218 ELDYDSEN
-4226 LTDAQQLA
+4226 LTDAQQFA

-4239 QALDNAGIETEVV
+4239 QALDNAGIETEIV
-4252 SEKTAIAEV
+4252 SEETAKAEV
-4261 EKEKPLGTE
+4261 EKQQSDSSVRLMLQIMEQGTKGQSNHP
-4270 IVELMS
+4270 I
-4276 SPLKVSVVPSD
+4276 
-4287 FAAKVQKN
+4287 AGAKLQKN

-4300 EKYIKIANST
+4300 ENYKKLANST
-4310 KNAVS
+4310 KYAVS
-4315 DIAKALGAQNTGTS
+4315 DISKSLGARNTGTS
-4329 NYVTIEAKNGKVFTL
+4329 NYITIEAKNGKVFTL

-4359 GESNGISIVISRKPN
+4359 GEKNGISIVISRHEN
-4374 TQIENNGKAH
+4374 NGVTNNGKAH

-4398 KGTPIADIIGEL
+4398 KGTPIADIIGAL

-4459 FYRGKDGK
+4459 FYLGKDGK

-4492 PITGNSKT
+4492 PITGESKT

-4517 QLAYRPGWHLG
+4517 LLAYRPGWHLG
-4528 EIPFALQFNRK
+4528 EIPYALQFNRK

-4586 LKYLPTDGF
+4586 LKHLPTDGF

-4618 RVLSSEEVDELV
+4618 RVLSNDEVDELV

-4686 NPKGWQSVVEQLK
+4686 NPQGWQSVVERLK

-4707 VNDPNYQTLE
+4707 VNDQNYQTLA

-4839 KQNEE
+4839 KPNEE
-4844 EVEFSISEAPTPNP
+4844 DVEFSISEAPTPDP

-4881 EREYVKAQKEAHG
+4881 EREYVKAQKKARS

-4981 DGIDIRWNNIDTLFA
+4981 DWIDIRWNNIDTLFA

-5002 NGKPLTPREL
+5002 NGKPLTKREL

-5022 QEAIEQELPDRGAAG
+5022 QEAIEQGLPDRGAAG

-5046 GNPISHQDVIR
+5046 GNPISHQDVIS

-5088 KGIID
+5088 KGMID
-5093 QETHDRYTRRYYV
+5093 QDTHDRYTRRYYV

-5132 GNPYNSALKKAHGR
+5132 GNPYNSALKKANGR

-5187 GMQSGAWQIRRAYV
+5187 GMQSGAWQIRCAYV

-5211 QQVVTYEK
+5211 QQVVTYDK
-5219 PANDDDI
+5219 PANEDDI

-5303 NPAFALWNLY
+5303 NPAFALWNLF

-5338 ISAVQPTIMRYIL
+5338 IAAVQPTILRYIL

-5361 GSDTELSRYL
+5361 GIDKELSRYL

-5399 LKTQSAY
+5399 LKTQSEY

-5466 FSGLYSFFNAAIQGS
+5466 FSGLYSFFNASIQGS

-5486 SLNNPRARRTYIAV
+5486 SLKNQRARRTYIAV
-5500 AALYTALGVVNTLL
+5500 AAFYTALGVVNTLL

-5625 ALNRDFKGSTVHREP
+5625 ALNRDFKGATVHREP

-5759 VDAYEKWLKD
+5759 VDAYDKWLDD
-5769 TKKNDPQTYRDEVQ
+5769 TKKNDRQTYQAETQ
-5783 SDLYK
+5783 SELYR
-5788 TYQNANKTLG
+5788 TYINANRALQG
-5798 RMKKPSD
+5798 MRKPSD
-5805 ELPYR
+5805 ELPYS

>member
-53 DDYDKFSSAAERMV
+53 DDYAKFSSAAERMV
-67 GGSSA
+67 GGSPA
-72 PSAVGA
+72 PAAGGATPA
-78 APAMPAMPAMP
+78 APAMPTMPAS
-89 AAGGNPRV
+89 GVNPRV

-117 FGSENNLQIGAIENA
+117 FGSENNLQIGAMGNA
-132 QRPLEQYS
+132 QRTLEQYS

-163 REQEQWEQEHPFFAA
+163 REQEQWEQEHPFLAA

-185 GAMPAPSAKEALM
+185 GSMPAPSAKEALM

-231 AKEAIKQSEEFVA
+231 AKESIKQSEEFVA
-244 KVRAN
+244 KVRSN
-249 NKDLSVRQKAN
+249 NKDLSARQKAN

-298 FDRDISAVWGV
+298 FDRDIVAGWGLK
-309 QRDIRVNDIVEKV
+309 RDVRVNDIVEKV
-322 NNGEELTD
+322 NQGEELTD
-330 DEAALL
+330 DESALL

-377 GAGAWGKKQ
+377 GAGAAAKRGL
-386 SLKAL
+386 LKAL
-391 SKAAKFKDLGSV
+391 TKTGFKDIARV

-410 DKAGEAGKMGTRD
+410 DKAGEAGKMGARD

-431 GIATPLQ
+431 GVATPLQ
-438 TALMPSSWRQMQQ
+438 TALMPASWRQMQQ

-494 LGRVFGKMTQP
+494 LGRAFGKMTQP

-538 ARSYNPLYDDESN
+538 ARSHNQLYDDESN
-551 QQLRDGADEMFSWE
+551 QQLRNGAEEMFSWE

-586 AELRYNTGKMEKARE
+586 AELRYKTGKMEKARE

-612 MSEEDARHIMA
+612 MSEEDARQIMA

-648 YEYMGADVETKG
+648 YEDMGDDVDTKG

-668 IGGLQQELNDY
+668 IGGLRQELNDY

-703 EKQNA
+703 EKENA
-708 KQLLERAQQDNR
+708 KQLLEQAQRDNR

-764 VVGGNVAVTHNDDGA
+764 VVGGNVAVTHNDEGA

-801 TSEVKQVSVGELDLV
+801 TSDVKQVSVGELDLV

-828 RTNALYAEMVAAA
+828 RTGALYAEMVAAA
-841 DEATA
+841 EATTPAETTA
-846 PTEDDEHA
+846 PANDA
-854 DSSAP
+854 AP
-859 VGTDT
+859 A
-864 VEGTATQPQKDVV
+864 GTAVQPQKEVV

-885 GVFGREAKLSAPINI
+885 GNGERVAQLSTPINI
-900 GGTITTIVPESML
+900 SGTITTIVPESML
-913 DEIMTSKGYT
+913 DEIMTSKGYI

-929 WVIETAQQTQAV
+929 WAIETAQQTQAV

-949 IAPEQPQPKAEP
+949 LEPRQPQQKAEP
-961 QQPQAENANHV
+961 QQPQAENANPV
-972 PFAENLAAAP
+972 PFSENLASAP
-982 RNEQGKVDY
+982 RNEHGKVDY

-1050 QTISDLKNEVNR
+1050 QTISDLQNEVNR

-1080 AYEAEQEHLEAQR
+1080 AYEAEQERLEAQR

-1110 MASRYAAAP
+1110 MAARYAAAP

-1242 QFGFTAEQ
+1242 QFGFTAEH

-1294 TRKLTPEAVGHI
+1294 TRKLTPDAVGHI
-1306 INAISGFDN
+1306 INAISGFEN

-1335 DGVMTDRD
+1335 DGVLTDRD

-1360 LMGVLFGTAFDEK
+1360 LMGVLFGTAFEEK

-1412 AIAAIYVMRKR
+1412 AIAAIYVMRQR

-1471 YNEQAKQ
+1471 YNERAKQ
-1478 LAGGQMDIFGEL
+1478 LAGGQVDIFGEL
-1490 TPRENIENAIVE
+1490 TPREDIENAIVE

-1508 NGQENQQNGR
+1508 NGQEDQPNGR
-1518 AESPEQPSARQGDGE
+1518 AESPKQPSARQGDGKVEPTVASAQEGDWQTVTDMAAGEIIKKIEDEAEDFEEIELTPENWFAQFGEDGIVETPIGKVKMGENQYLKLAKKGREGKLGMIKPTLERPIIIIEDNSKSNDGQE
-1533 TEPAVAGTREG
+1533 TERESSFIFVKAFVG
-1544 DGRPQEDVQNT
+1544 KDGKRVYYFTSVTVKKDGQEVVVSN
-1555 NTTYQEQLDSQGN
+1555 QEKTKNRISKLIQQGKLTWIN
-1568 PIDNDGNLIVEEVES
+1568 NNS
-1583 VYDITDEDFDNP
+1583 
-1595 SRNVALPAIP
+1595 IP
-1605 HNIAVAL
+1605 HPTPRVEGSVLLNDSRKPTNADNQPTVL
-1612 GINDRPI
+1612 GINPSG
-1619 VIKKNIFE
+1619 
-1627 KNRDTHEELS
+1627 TEE
-1637 PEDSRGI
+1637 
-1644 LVNALYNTNLYGQ
+1644 N
-1657 SKPISRPS
+1657 
-1665 YRVAIQTGIDKNDI
+1665 
-1679 VVIDVYQNND
+1679 
-1689 KVEIVGWRYINEKG
+1689 
-1703 LNRLKKQ
+1703 
-1710 VEREDGQLLI
+1710 
-1720 LSPSSGSAAALSALP
+1720 
-1735 SNAVSTPVGEI
+1735 
-1746 SSVSDKTT
+1746 
-1754 DTTETLKG
+1754 
-1762 KQDDTALLQ
+1762 
-1771 NTAKREEHS
+1771 S
-1780 SSTGKG
+1780 SSADKG

-1909 TVSSFDVNSIGANE
+1909 TVSSFDVNSIGINE
-1923 DKQEEQPIDT
+1923 DNQEEQPIDT

-2012 KDDYATFTTPK
+2012 KDDYTTFTTPK

-2076 IDAKKGQSLELT
+2076 IDAKKGNSLELT

-2095 AIRLLDDEHGSLVY
+2095 ASRLLDDEHGSLVY

-2327 VKIGEPPLLVWSS
+2327 VKIGEPPVLVWSS

-2347 GAKSMGTPNQV
+2347 RAKSLGTPNQV
-2358 SVEGLFA
+2358 SAEGLFA

-2410 GETKPSGQST
+2410 GETQPSGQST
-2420 DADGALGGSQ
+2420 DTDGALGGSQ

-2473 NAHPKSERRNTRNF
+2473 NANPKSERRNTRNF

-2512 LLKQL
+2512 LLKKL

-2554 SMRGEKSPYQTIKEL
+2554 SMRGEKSPYQKIKDL
-2569 LTDDE
+2569 LTDEE
-2574 MEAAQ
+2574 MEAVE

-2636 IEIDDI
+2636 VEIDDI

-2794 QEQEEVWDKKNYKYV
+2794 QEQEEVWDKKNYQYV

-2858 DQDKRLSEWIKSID
+2858 DQDKRLAEWIKSID
-2872 SSVQLPSYKDVE
+2872 SSVQLPSYEDVE

-2914 CKAYHGEA
+2914 CKAYHGVA

-3294 EAFLSQHLI
+3294 EAFLSKHLI

-3488 KKEAEQRAN
+3488 KKVAEQRAN

-3670 VPELEGGTAQDIFLP
+3670 VPELEGGKAQDIFLP

-3800 HQIAIIRS
+3800 HQISIIRS

-3953 QAERDLRKWSSRE
+3953 QAERDLRKWVARE

-3978 KTKDNEKIIES
+3978 NTKENNRKIEYH
-3989 RKQKI
+3989 KQRI

-4000 IVLLEET
+4000 IVLLEKT

-4015 YNISGTICHTQD
+4015 YNISDTICHTQD

-4103 NPIESQTKSIDKLI
+4103 KPIESQTKSIDKLI

-4163 ELDKARALVD
+4163 ELAKARALVD

-4207 DATDTPEAQYD
+4207 DTTDAPEAQYD
-4218 ELDYDSDN
+4218 ELDYDSEN

-4252 SEKTAIAEV
+4252 SEGTARAEV
-4261 EKEKPLGTE
+4261 EKQQSDSSVRLMLQIMEQGTKGQSNYP
-4270 IVELMS
+4270 I
-4276 SPLKVSVVPSD
+4276 
-4287 FAAKVQKN
+4287 AGAKLQKN

-4300 EKYIKIANST
+4300 ENQETNEKFNKKLAEYTNENADNIKLDCGMPSVALLVAGIPNKRIILNGQTLRKKIKKHGFDVEAIKNLPTYLQSPIAVFNGSHENT
-4310 KNAVS
+4310 FAVLVEMTINGKNVLVSIDIKNAEIDDFVLIS
-4315 DIAKALGAQNTGTS
+4315 SLYDKNKNSVIEWINGGKLLSVDKEKALRYIGTEAPIAPAGNNKGANLA
-4329 NYVTIEAKNGKVFTL
+4329 AKVVK
-4344 RISNHNATVS
+4344 
-4354 NFDNN
+4354 NFDTAK
-4359 GESNGISIVISRKPN
+4359 SFS
-4374 TQIENNGKAH
+4374 ENSEKNVAKH
-4384 IVEFFYSDKALNKA
+4384 TFEPLLN
-4398 KGTPIADIIGEL
+4398 
-4410 EQTLYSG
+4410 
-4417 EYTDPTG
+4417 
-4424 LAQVQEVNIPAELE
+4424 
-4438 TTEFSIRTS
+4438 
-4447 PAPKRTGIGYKV
+4447 
-4459 FYRGKDGK
+4459 
-4467 LYPPMVANPNGA
+4467 
-4479 DTPVGV
+4479 
-4485 WLNADAA
+4485 
-4492 PITGNSKT
+4492 
-4500 GRPQV
+4500 
-4505 KAGGKGTQGGSG
+4505 
-4517 QLAYRPGWHLG
+4517 H
-4528 EIPFALQFNRK
+4528 
-4539 DQSGNKTLFPKDF
+4539 
-4552 VWAEVEYA
+4552 
-4560 ADVDYQQEAEKEGI
+4560 
-4574 TENGK
+4574 
-4579 YRHSYAG
+4579 
-4586 LKYLPTDGF
+4586 
-4595 YRYRTNPNP
+4595 
-4604 ETDPWI
+4604 
-4610 ITGAMKVN
+4610 
-4618 RVLSSEEVDELV
+4618 
-4630 QKAGREP
+4630 
-4637 QQREFFKTSNG
+4637 NG

-4686 NPKGWQSVVEQLK
+4686 NPQGWQSVVERLK

-4707 VNDPNYQTLE
+4707 VNDPNYQTLA

-4844 EVEFSISEAPTPNP
+4844 EVEFSISEAPTPDP

-4881 EREYVKAQKEAHG
+4881 EREYVKAQKKARS

-4933 NLVRPSADA
+4933 NLVRPSTDA

-4958 RFASHQLQ
+4958 RFSSHQLQ
-4966 DMADAIADILNNHAL
+4966 DMADAISDIINNHAL

-5002 NGKPLTPREL
+5002 NGKPLTKREL

-5022 QEAIEQELPDRGAAG
+5022 QEAIEQGLPDRGAAG

-5046 GNPISHQDVIR
+5046 GNPISHQDVIS

-5088 KGIID
+5088 KGMID

-5132 GNPYNSALKKAHGR
+5132 GNPYNSAMKKAHGR

-5219 PANDDDI
+5219 PANEDDI

-5303 NPAFALWNLY
+5303 NPAFALWNLF

-5338 ISAVQPTIMRYIL
+5338 IAAVQPTILRYIL

-5361 GSDTELSRYL
+5361 GIDKELSRYL

-5444 EAAAKAKEISVNF
+5444 EATAKAKEISVNF

-5486 SLNNPRARRTYIAV
+5486 SLKNPRARRTYIAV

-5554 VNLALFAQ
+5554 VNIALFAQ

-5615 PSIISPVTDV
+5615 PSIISPVIDV
-5625 ALNRDFKGSTVHREP
+5625 ALNRDFKGATVHREP

-5654 EKRNTPTIYHDIANN
+5654 EKRNTPTIYHEIANS

-5769 TKKNDPQTYRDEVQ
+5769 TKKNDPQTYREEVQ

-5805 ELPYR
+5805 QLPYS